1 MSLII
6 GDARSLQGR
15 TITSDA
21 PSADQFMKW
30 DGATSQFEFET
41 VEASKKVCVAFTYQT
56 ISPLIIYYTAVGDAI
71 TGARVHIET
80 VFDEAS
86 SVSIGHSGSQVA
98 ILDTTENFTT
108 EEGDFECTRFMPY
121 SGSDAIK
128 LYINP
133 GASTQGAGH
142 VILYVTTVG

>member
-6 GDARSLQGR
+6 GDSRSIHGR
-15 TITSDA
+15 TITSIA
-21 PSADQFMKW
+21 PATDEFLKWNGSSA
-30 DGATSQFEFET
+30 QFEFES
-41 VEASKKVCVAFTYQT
+41 VEASKKVCIAFTYTT
-56 ISPLIIYYTAVGDAI
+56 ISPLTIYYTAVGDAI

-86 SVSIGHSGSQVA
+86 TVSIGHSGSQVA

-108 EEGDFECTRFMPY
+108 EEGDYECTRFMPY

-133 GASTQGAGH
+133 GASTQGAGY
-142 VILYVTTVG
+142 VILYVTTIG

>member
-6 GDARSLQGR
+6 GDSRSIHGR

-41 VEASKKVCVAFTYQT
+41 VEASKKVCVAFTYTT
-56 ISPLIIYYTAVGDAI
+56 ISPLTIYYTVPGDAI
-71 TGARVHIET
+71 TGARIHIET
-80 VFDEAS
+80 EFNETS
-86 SVSIGHSGSQVA
+86 TVSIGHSGSQVA
-98 ILDTTENFTT
+98 IMDTAENFTT
-108 EEGDFECTRFMPY
+108 EAGDYECTRFMPY

-133 GASTQGAGH
+133 GASIQGTGY
-142 VILYVTTVG
+142 VILFVTTVA